1 MVTMRS
7 PARGLNVYVLTTTVC
22 CFARPL
28 IFWHRRLPGAAPRQ
42 IPSGFRGEVLSVAP
56 PWIPGLSGTALVEDR
71 DSVVCARSSQ
81 RPSGVF
87 VANDDF
93 LFSLGATTRR

>member
-1 MVTMRS
+1 MLLRSSADILASVTS
-7 PARGLNVYVLTTTVC
+7 
-22 CFARPL
+22 RP
-28 IFWHRRLPGAAPRQ
+28 PAPRQ

-56 PWIPGLSGTALVEDR
+56 PSIPGLSGMALVEDR

-93 LFSLGATTRR
+93 LFSLGATMRR

>member
-1 MVTMRS
+1 MLLRS
-7 PARGLNVYVLTTTVC
+7 STDILASATS
-22 CFARPL
+22 RP
-28 IFWHRRLPGAAPRQ
+28 AAPRQ